1 MKGYDRHENSKY
13 KHTLLF
19 SSEFSVQYVAQIE
32 DNARRFASFE
42 VGVVSEG
49 GSSVVVVLRITK
61 EAVTPNTRVD
71 KTVGGCYLYLVGTVA
86 HGGV

>member
-1 MKGYDRHENSKY
+1 MKGYDRHENSKH
-13 KHTLLF
+13 KHTLLL

-49 GSSVVVVLRITK
+49 GSSVVVVLRIAK
-61 EAVTPNTRVD
+61 EAVTPDTRVD
-71 KTVGGCYLYLVGTVA
+71 KTVGSCYLYLVGTVA